1 MEIEL
6 EEKTK
11 SALIWITDILN
22 KYQVP
27 FQISGGFA
35 AKMYGSPRPLNDI
48 DIDIPKEKF
57 EKILEDVKEYIV
69 EGPEDYR
76 DEKWDL
82 YLMTLNYH
90 GQEIDI
96 GSADIKIYD
105 SAAGVWIPFTTNFE
119 KSVWKE
125 VAGIKVPVMPKE
137 ELVFYKKY
145 LDGDHQKVDI
155 EAIS

>member
-1 MEIEL
+1 MEIKL

-11 SALIWITDILN
+11 NALIWITDILN
-22 KYQVP
+22 RHKVP

-35 AKMYGSPRPLNDI
+35 AKMHGSPRPLNDI

-57 EKILEDVKEYIV
+57 GEIVSDVKEYIID
-69 EGPEDYR
+69 GPHDFK
-76 DEKWDL
+76 DKKWDL

-96 GSADIKIYD
+96 GSVDIKIYD
-105 SAAGVWIPFTTNFE
+105 NESKAWLPFTTNFE
-119 KSVWKE
+119 KSEWKE

-137 ELVFYKKY
+137 ELIFYKNF
-145 LDGDHQKVDI
+145 LDGEHQKVDI
-155 EAIS
+155 KALS

>member
-11 SALIWITDILN
+11 NALIWITDILN
-22 KYQVP
+22 GHQIP

-35 AKMYGSPRPLNDI
+35 AKMHGSPRLLNDI
-48 DIDIPKEKF
+48 DIDIPKDKF
-57 EKILEDVKEYIV
+57 EKIMSDVKEYVIH
-69 EGPEDYR
+69 GPLYYKDK
-76 DEKWDL
+76 KWDL

-105 SAAGVWIPFTTNFE
+105 NKSGIWLPFTTNFE
-119 KSVWKE
+119 KSVWKD
-125 VAGIKVPVMPKE
+125 VVGMKVPVMPKE
-137 ELVFYKKY
+137 ELIFYKR
-145 LDGDHQKVDI
+145 LLEGEHQKIDI
-155 EAIS
+155 EALS